1 MPVLIC
7 TDNDLRDRVGL
18 GEGFILDMRVGLGM
32 YFCRCGAATVVVY
45 CFLPE
50 VCSVV
55 VKKKLRILQKEREFS
70 DFFLTSFIKT
80 CRGGVFVGIFVCGGG
95 NIAVVFNV

>member
-50 VCSVV
+50 VLFLKKTKRDNLPNFFKKSENFQNSFSV
-55 VKKKLRILQKEREFS
+55 EF
-70 DFFLTSFIKT
+70 DL
-80 CRGGVFVGIFVCGGG
+80 VY
-95 NIAVVFNV
+95 

>member
-1 MPVLIC
+1 M
-7 TDNDLRDRVGL
+7 GL

-50 VCSVV
+50 VLFKVV
-55 VKKKLRILQKEREFS
+55 VKKKNCDSTKRARIFRLLL
-70 DFFLTSFIKT
+70 DL
-80 CRGGVFVGIFVCGGG
+80 VY
-95 NIAVVFNV
+95 